1 MSKSIPASNLV
12 AIYPAAIGGGG
23 NPLGLNTNLF
33 VQDAVYQN
41 YEYFSADLVGQH
53 YGLNSA
59 IYKGAVVYFN
69 GFEGA
74 TIRPNSLF
82 ISTYNSD
89 EVAAKIIGGDISTTS
104 IDNLKLIT
112 GSLSITVDGAVKNV
126 TIDLSTANSYSD
138 AAALIGTALT
148 LTCIYQS
155 VTKSF
160 VIQSGTTGDTSTISF
175 ASGDTATA
183 LKLTQDTGALLNN
196 HTEPDTPLTAATNAL
211 DFSQNF
217 VNFTYA
223 SSLFDEATLK
233 EFALWITQQ
242 NSRFKLYSWGLDP
255 IALGQSGASFGEWAM
270 ENSSGVVPVYGDFD
284 KAMFFC
290 GVSASINYSEQNGRT
305 TTAFRTQE
313 GLIADVTNLAD
324 AETLVKN
331 GYTFYG
337 AWATANDRFQMGGNG
352 AVSGK
357 FEWIDNFDFQVFL
370 NSQLQLSFM
379 NMLQA
384 MKSIPYNQDG
394 IATVRAYAQDPIDQG
409 INFGGIRAGVDLSN
423 AQIFQVNQE
432 AGFDAASQLS
442 TKGWALSVALPDSQ
456 ARVARKTFLIKLFYT
471 DGSSLQQIEMTST
484 NVQ

>member
-12 AIYPAAIGGGG
+12 AIYPAVIGGG

-59 IYKGAVVYFN
+59 IHNGAIVYFN

-74 TIRPNSLF
+74 TTRPNSLF

-89 EVAAKIIGGDISTTS
+89 EVSAKIIGGDVSTTS
-104 IDNLKLIT
+104 IAALKLIT
-112 GSLSITVDGAVKNV
+112 GSLSITVDGAVKTA

-160 VIQSGTTGDTSTISF
+160 VIESATTGDTSTISF
-175 ASGDTATA
+175 ASGDVAAA
-183 LKLTQDTGALLNN
+183 LKLTQATGALLNN
-196 HTEPDTPLTAATNAL
+196 HTELDTPLTAATNAL

-217 VNFTYA
+217 VNFTY
-223 SSLFDEATLK
+223 SNGLFDEATLK

-242 NSRFKLYSWGLDP
+242 NGRFKLYTWGLDP
-255 IALGQSGASFGEWAM
+255 VALGQSGASFGEWAM
-270 ENSSGVVPVYGDFD
+270 ENTAGVVPAYGDFD

-357 FEWIDNFDFQVFL
+357 FEWIDNYDFQVFL
-370 NSQLQLSFM
+370 NSQIQLALL
-379 NMLQA
+379 NMLRKS
-384 MKSIPYNQDG
+384 KSIPYNKDG
-394 IATVRAYAQDPIDQG
+394 VAIIRAYAQGPIDQG
-409 INFGGIRAGVDLSN
+409 INFGGIRAGVELDE
-423 AQIFQVNQE
+423 AQKFQVNQE
-432 AGFDAASQLS
+432 SGIPNAAMQLF
-442 TKGWALSVALPDSQ
+442 TKGWVLAVSLPDTQ
-456 ARVARKTFLIKLFYT
+456 TRVARKTFINKLFYT
-471 DGSSLQQIEMTST
+471 DGSSLQSIELTST